1 MYGLVPEKKLRLVY
15 EPWLPSAPP
24 KAGKPFYLPSIV
36 EFVTFYEIITQLFET
51 TTQKD
56 GTRLRII
63 SVSLTQFANSSE
75 NST

>member
-36 EFVTFYEIITQLFET
+36 EFVTFYEIITQLF
-51 TTQKD
+51 
-56 GTRLRII
+56 
-63 SVSLTQFANSSE
+63 
-75 NST
+75 